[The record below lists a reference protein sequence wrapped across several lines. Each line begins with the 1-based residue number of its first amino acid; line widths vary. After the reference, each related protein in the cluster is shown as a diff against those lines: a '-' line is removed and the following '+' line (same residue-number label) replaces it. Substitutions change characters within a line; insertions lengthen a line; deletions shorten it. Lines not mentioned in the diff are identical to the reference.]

1 MLAGRFAFQVNL
13 WIVVAECK
21 VNESGA
27 KVDLGEKYA
36 KLGQLLSLK
45 MEVAS
50 GIIRIIFLK

>member
-13 WIVVAECK
+13 WIAVAECK
-21 VNESGA
+21 VNKSGA

-36 KLGQLLSLK
+36 KPGQLLSLK